1 MARKTKAAWA
11 GRLAEVLDGKGI
23 GPKRLATIITELNDG
38 IPPGGGSAENLRAY
52 RKGLV
57 RNPRPAI
64 MRLVAQALGVRYEWL
79 MDGELPMTREEER
92 VSNLAQL
99 YGEGLEGADSEL
111 AILRMFGGE
120 DKDEPQVVL
129 LDAEA
134 VTPAFFLTWRRLVQ
148 LRSPPLKN
156 QEIRDLGTKLRMH
169 LTDFLGLITELNGN
183 QARSVKWYTDVA
195 LAWLSTIAVTAA
207 WDRVDG

>member
-1 MARKTKAAWA
+1 MGPKGTSAWA
-11 GRLAEVLDGKGI
+11 GRLEEVLDGKGL
-23 GPKRLATIITELNDG
+23 GPKRLATIITELNGGTAPD
-38 IPPGGGSAENLRAY
+38 GGSAENLRAY

-92 VSNLAQL
+92 VSDLAQR
-99 YGEGLEGADSEL
+99 YGEGLQGADSEL
-111 AILRMFGGE
+111 AVLRMFSGE
-120 DKDEPQVVL
+120 DNDEPQVVL

-156 QEIRDLGTKLRMH
+156 REIQDVGTKLRMH

-195 LAWLSTIAVTAA
+195 LSWLSTIAVTAA